1 MRRSLSPRA
10 LALRHGPLDIDPAQK
25 RKEDAE
31 GVDLGVKDNDVG
43 DGAVGGG
50 GLVDED
56 KDGEE
61 HRGQSCFREQAA
73 ASVFRRTSSSEPE
86 ATVCTYIINRR
97 IIVSVPPHPVRS
109 LRR

>member
-1 MRRSLSPRA
+1 
-10 LALRHGPLDIDPAQK
+10 
-25 RKEDAE
+25 
-31 GVDLGVKDNDVG
+31 VDLGVKDNDVG

-73 ASVFRRTSSSEPE
+73 AST
-86 ATVCTYIINRR
+86 
-97 IIVSVPPHPVRS
+97 
-109 LRR
+109 

>member
-1 MRRSLSPRA
+1 MSRRWFGTAIPTDAARPGAHLVRRSLSPRP

-61 HRGQSCFREQAA
+61 HRG
-73 ASVFRRTSSSEPE
+73 
-86 ATVCTYIINRR
+86 
-97 IIVSVPPHPVRS
+97 
-109 LRR
+109 